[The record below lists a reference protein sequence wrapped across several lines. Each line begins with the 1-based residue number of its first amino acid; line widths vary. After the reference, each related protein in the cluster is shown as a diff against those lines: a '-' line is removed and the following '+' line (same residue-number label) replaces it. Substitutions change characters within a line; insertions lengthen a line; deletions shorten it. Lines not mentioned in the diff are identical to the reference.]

1 VKKLVC
7 DSFLDLTFSFL
18 SFACFLH
25 DVVEVGDELELR
37 GPIGGWFVWDGESPA
52 VLVGGGS
59 GVVPLMA
66 MLRLARRTG
75 RSDRL
80 RVVVSVRSPADVY
93 YPDELPGPETTI
105 VYTRESPPGVD
116 RAVGRL
122 TADDVALVLVPDATA
137 YVCGSARFAEAA
149 SSLLVEAGVPVERIR
164 VERFGPTG

>member
-1 VKKLVC
+1 
-7 DSFLDLTFSFL
+7 
-18 SFACFLH
+18 
-25 DVVEVGDELELR
+25 
-37 GPIGGWFVWDGESPA
+37 
-52 VLVGGGS
+52 
-59 GVVPLMA
+59 
-66 MLRLARRTG
+66 MLRLARWTG